1 MLLLLLLQMVLR
13 KSMLRLKLVLG
24 RMVVQGRVFLIPKLL
39 LLLLLLLLLYL
50 SSSGILSPV
59 RRIVVGWIAPLL

>member
-13 KSMLRLKLVLG
+13 KSMLRLKLLLG
-24 RMVVQGRVFLIPKLL
+24 RMVVQGRVFLIPK
-39 LLLLLLLLLYL
+39 LLLLLLLLYL

>member
-13 KSMLRLKLVLG
+13 KSMLRLKLLQG
-24 RMVVQGRVFLIPKLL
+24 RMLMQGRVLLIPK
-39 LLLLLLLLLYL
+39 LLLLLLLYL

>member
-13 KSMLRLKLVLG
+13 KSMLRLKLLLG
-24 RMVVQGRVFLIPKLL
+24 RMVVQGRVFLIPKL